1 MYIIDLIK
9 RNRIVI
15 LRVWLMMLDMVVML
29 DILLVMFV
37 NILVMICDVV
47 LDDVIF
53 MLKLKEE
60 LNLKMNLFLNL
71 LNLFMV
77 VEVVDDSLF
86 DIKFIV
92 L

>member
-1 MYIIDLIK
+1 MYIIDLKK

-77 VEVVDDSLF
+77 VEVVDESLF

>member
-9 RNRIVI
+9 RNKIVI

-77 VEVVDDSLF
+77 VEVVDESLF

>member
-1 MYIIDLIK
+1 M
-9 RNRIVI
+9 IVI

-60 LNLKMNLFLNL
+60 LNLKMNLFFNL

-77 VEVVDDSLF
+77 VEVVDESLF

>member
-37 NILVMICDVV
+37 NILIMICDVV

-77 VEVVDDSLF
+77 VEVVDESLF

>member
-15 LRVWLMMLDMVVML
+15 LRVWLMMLDMEVML

-77 VEVVDDSLF
+77 VEVVDESLF

>member
-1 MYIIDLIK
+1 
-9 RNRIVI
+9 
-15 LRVWLMMLDMVVML
+15 MMLDMVVML

-77 VEVVDDSLF
+77 VEVVDESLF

>member
-77 VEVVDDSLF
+77 VEVVDESLF

>member
-1 MYIIDLIK
+1 M
-9 RNRIVI
+9 IVI

-77 VEVVDDSLF
+77 VEVVDESLF

>member
-71 LNLFMV
+71 LNFFMV
-77 VEVVDDSLF
+77 VEVVDESLF

>member
-9 RNRIVI
+9 RNMIVI

-71 LNLFMV
+71 LNFFMV
-77 VEVVDDSLF
+77 VEVVDESLF

>member
-15 LRVWLMMLDMVVML
+15 LRVWLMMLDMEVML

-71 LNLFMV
+71 LNFFMV
-77 VEVVDDSLF
+77 VEVVDESLF